1 MDSLYPL
8 DHLYLSR
15 VKLFSF
21 LYPLSIMTKRERNC
35 GDFVVILKKIL
46 HIRRRNTCLCKGE
59 MCFIF
64 FGGVLTSLFL
74 YIGLVT
80 MFTYNVLIFDDVCLL
95 HLSLHVVFLFYLYT
109 HVSTCIQS
117 IISISHKNTLMS
129 FVLNVLEI

>member
-1 MDSLYPL
+1 MDFLCPL
-8 DHLYLSR
+8 DHFYISR
-15 VKLFSF
+15 VKFSSF

-80 MFTYNVLIFDDVCLL
+80 MFTYILLFLYMLMYVSFTYPYMCCFFSIFIHMFLISCM
-95 HLSLHVVFLFYLYT
+95 
-109 HVSTCIQS
+109 QS
-117 IISISHKNTLMS
+117 IISVSHKDVLMC
-129 FVLNVLEI
+129 FV